1 MAYIVATSTGF
12 PNHYYPQK
20 VLSTALQ
27 KYFLA
32 MELDFDLNI
41 IERFFTNVAIDG
53 RYFAFPLDSFYEPP
67 GFGTMASAAIKTSVD
82 ILEGTVG
89 RLLEQVGLEPQQ
101 VSQITS
107 VTLTPAVPSLDI
119 RLMNQIPFSA
129 NVKRMPLCGVGCM
142 GGAFGLA
149 RTAEYLKCRP
159 TEASLL
165 FAIELSSCLW
175 QGSLQR
181 DLYSLIK
188 QLPEDPSQYTNI
200 IMAIVTAA
208 LFGDGSGAVL
218 MVGRDHPLAQPG
230 QPRIIDSRS
239 IMLPDTV
246 HLMGMDLVDT
256 GTRNILR
263 PEVADY
269 VKIGLRQALAPL
281 LAEHNIS
288 IEKIARWIVHP
299 GGPKII
305 QAIEDEFG
313 LPDSA
318 LQPSRDALAKIGNIS
333 SPTVLYILDR
343 TLSGQQQPPP
353 GSYGLLIAMGP
364 GFSQEAILLQW

>member
-1 MAYIVATSTGF
+1 MAFIVATSTGF
-12 PNHYYPQK
+12 PSHYYPQK
-20 VLSTALQ
+20 VLATALR

-32 MELDFDLNI
+32 MELNFDLDTI
-41 IERFFTNVAIDG
+41 DRFFTNVAIDG
-53 RYFAFPLDSFYEPP
+53 RYFAFPLDSFYDPP
-67 GFGTMASAAIKTSVD
+67 GFGTMAGAAIDTSVN
-82 ILEGTVG
+82 ILEGTVS
-89 RLLEQVGLEPQQ
+89 RLLEQGGLEPQQ
-101 VSQITS
+101 VSQLTS

-119 RLMNQIPFSA
+119 RLMNRIPFSP

-149 RTAEYLKCRP
+149 RAAEYLQCRP
-159 TEASLL
+159 TEASIL

-200 IMAIVTAA
+200 IMALVTAA

-218 MVGRDHPLAQPG
+218 MVGREHPLAQPG
-230 QPRIIDSRS
+230 QPRVIESRS
-239 IMLPDTV
+239 IMLPNTV
-246 HLMGMDLVDT
+246 HLMGMDLIDT

-269 VKIGLRQALAPL
+269 VKIGLRRAIDPFLADYDL
-281 LAEHNIS
+281 SVDKIS
-288 IEKIARWIVHP
+288 RWIVHP

-305 QAIEDEFG
+305 NAIEEEFG
-313 LPDSA
+313 LPETV

-343 TLSGQQQPPP
+343 VLAGDQPPA
-353 GSYGLLIAMGP
+353 GSYGLLLAMGP
-364 GFSQEAILLQW
+364 GFSQEVILLQW

>member
-1 MAYIVATSTGF
+1 MTYIVATSTGF
-12 PNHYYPQK
+12 PTHYYPQQ

-53 RYFAFPLDSFYEPP
+53 RYFAFPLDSFYDPP
-67 GFGTMASAAIKTSVD
+67 GFGTIANAAIETSVD
-82 ILEGTVG
+82 LLTGTINK
-89 RLLEQVGLEPQQ
+89 LLDKVDLDPQQ
-101 VSQITS
+101 VSQLTS
-107 VTLTPAVPSLDI
+107 VTLTPAVPALDI
-119 RLMNQIPFSA
+119 RLMNQIPFA
-129 NVKRMPLCGVGCM
+129 PNIKRMPLCGVGCM

-149 RTAEYLKCRP
+149 RAAEYLDCRP
-159 TEASLL
+159 TEASIV

-181 DLYSLIK
+181 DLYTLIQ
-188 QLPEDPSQYTNI
+188 QLPQDPSQYTNI

-208 LFGDGSGAVL
+208 LFGDGSGATL
-218 MVGRDHPLAQPG
+218 MVGRDHPLARSG
-230 QPRIIDSRS
+230 QPRIIDSCS

-256 GTRNILR
+256 GTRNVLR
-263 PEVADY
+263 PEVSDH
-269 VKIGLRQALAPL
+269 VKIGLRQALDPL
-281 LAEHNIS
+281 LAKHNIS
-288 IEKIARWIVHP
+288 ADKIARWIVHP

-305 QAIEDEFG
+305 QAIEDEFT
-313 LPDSA
+313 LPNTA
-318 LQPSRDALAKIGNIS
+318 LTPSRDALSKIGNVS
-333 SPTVLYILDR
+333 SATVFYILEQ
-343 TLSGQQQPPP
+343 TLAGEQPSA

-364 GFSQEAILLQW
+364 GFCQEAILLQW

>member
-1 MAYIVATSTGF
+1 MTYIVATSTGF
-12 PNHYYPQK
+12 PAHYYPQQ

-27 KYFLA
+27 KYCLA
-32 MELDFDLNI
+32 MELDFDLNTI
-41 IERFFTNVAIDG
+41 DRFFTNVNIDG

-67 GFGTMASAAIKTSVD
+67 GFGTMAGAAIKTSVD
-82 ILEGTVG
+82 IVEGTVG
-89 RLLEQVGLEPQQ
+89 RLLERAGLEPQQ
-101 VSQITS
+101 VSQLTS

-119 RLMNQIPFSA
+119 RLMNQIPFA
-129 NVKRMPLCGVGCM
+129 PNVKRMPLCGVGCM
-142 GGAFGLA
+142 GGAFGLSRA
-149 RTAEYLKCRP
+149 AEYLKCRP
-159 TEASLL
+159 TESSLL

-188 QLPEDPSQYTNI
+188 QLPQDPSQYTKI

-218 MVGRDHPLAQPG
+218 MVGDDHPLAQPG

-239 IMLPDTV
+239 LMLPNTV

-263 PEVADY
+263 PEVSDY
-269 VKIGLRQALAPL
+269 VKIGLRQLIDPL
-281 LAEHNIS
+281 LEEYNLS
-288 IEKIARWIVHP
+288 TDKIARWIVHP

-305 QAIEDEFG
+305 RAVEDEFG
-313 LPDSA
+313 LPEEA
-318 LQPSRDALAKIGNIS
+318 LQPSRDALTKIGNIS

-343 TLSGQQQPPP
+343 TLSQEQPPA
-353 GSYGLLIAMGP
+353 GSYGLLLAMGP
-364 GFSQEAILLQW
+364 GFSQEVILLQW

>member
-12 PNHYYPQK
+12 PNNYYPQQ

-32 MELDFDLNI
+32 MDLDFDLEI
-41 IERFFTNVAIDG
+41 VERFFTNVSIDG
-53 RYFAFPLDSFYEPP
+53 RYFAFPLDSFYDPP
-67 GFGTMASAAIKTSVD
+67 GFGTVANAAIDTSVVM
-82 ILEGTVG
+82 LTKTVSK
-89 RLLEQVGLEPQQ
+89 LLEQVELEPQQ
-101 VSQITS
+101 ISQLTS

-119 RLMNQIPFSA
+119 RLMNHIPFA
-129 NVKRMPLCGVGCM
+129 PNIKRMPLCGVGCM
-142 GGAFGLA
+142 GGAFSLA
-149 RTAEYLKCRP
+149 RAAEYLKCRP
-159 TEASLL
+159 TESSVV

-181 DLYSLIK
+181 DLYTLIK

-208 LFGDGSGAVL
+208 LFGDGSAAVL
-218 MVGRDHPLAQPG
+218 LVGDEHPLARSG
-230 QPRIIDSRS
+230 LPRIVDSCS
-239 IMLPDTV
+239 IMLPNTV
-246 HLMGMDLVDT
+246 QLMGMDLIDT

-263 PEVADY
+263 PEVSDY
-269 VKIGLRQALAPL
+269 VKVGLRKAIDPL
-281 LAEHNIS
+281 LAKHDLATD
-288 IEKIARWIVHP
+288 KIARWIVHP

-305 QAIEDEFG
+305 QAVEDEFA
-313 LPDSA
+313 LPDAA

-333 SPTVLYILDR
+333 SPTVLYILEQ
-343 TLSGQQQPPP
+343 TLSQQQPSP

-364 GFSQEAILLQW
+364 GFSQEVILLQW